1 MAYYGTADGLT
12 AYADGVGMTMPAGN
26 AAAALTRAS
35 GWLDGRYGRRFPGAR
50 AGGFSQ
56 ERAWPRT
63 GATTAEGFEVPAN
76 VVPPAIVAATY
87 EAALRELAGPG
98 SLSPDY
104 LASDA
109 VTKFKA
115 GSVELTFATP
125 DASLGAG
132 AAQPVFTVIDE
143 MLADLLVVRLPAVLV
158 V

>member
-1 MAYYGTADGLT
+1 MASYGTEAGFT
-12 AYADGVGMTMPAGN
+12 AYAGSVAATIPAGN
-26 AAAALTRAS
+26 VPAALSRAS
-35 GWLDGRYGRRFPGAR
+35 AYIDGRYGRRFVGTR
-50 AGGFSQ
+50 TGGYAQ

-63 GATTAEGFEVPAN
+63 GAVTAEGFAVPADA
-76 VVPPAIVAATY
+76 VPAAVISATY
-87 EAALRELAGPG
+87 EAALRELAEPG

-109 VTKFKA
+109 VTKLKA

-125 DASLGAG
+125 DASLGSG
-132 AAQPVFTVIDE
+132 ASQPVFTIIDE